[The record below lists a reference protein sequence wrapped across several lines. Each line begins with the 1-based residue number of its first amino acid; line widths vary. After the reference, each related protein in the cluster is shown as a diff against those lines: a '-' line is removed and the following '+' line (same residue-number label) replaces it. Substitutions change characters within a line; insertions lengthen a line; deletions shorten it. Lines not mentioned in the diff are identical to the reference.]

1 MTGSNT
7 LMRWTMTLPA
17 LLLAGTSAFAQDAP
31 VDLRDAIASAMT
43 SHPEI
48 NQAEQNKQAIEF
60 ERKQAQ
66 GQFLPRISV
75 EGSAGV
81 RRLENETRR
90 VLGIAKGT
98 TYPVEGDFSI
108 DQILF
113 DSRARA
119 AELKR
124 QASRTDGAAERGKER
139 AQFIALNVSRQYIN
153 YLLQQRIVAA
163 ADDNVAF

>member
-81 RRLENETRR
+81 RRLGNETRR
-90 VLGIAKGT
+90 GFGIAKDT
-98 TYPVEGDFSI
+98 LYPGEGGFSI
-108 DQILF
+108 EQILF
-113 DSRARA
+113 EFRARA
-119 AELKR
+119 A
-124 QASRTDGAAERGKER
+124 Q
-139 AQFIALNVSRQYIN
+139 V
-153 YLLQQRIVAA
+153 
-163 ADDNVAF
+163 